1 MSIRMTHTKYTLL
14 LGATFALILSG
25 CSSAKESLG
34 LNRSAPDEF
43 MVVKHAPLAMPP
55 DYNLRPPAPGAPRPQ
70 EQSTD
75 QLARTTVFG
84 AEQNTTA
91 STAAPSS
98 AEAALLQQAGTSL
111 ANPNIRNVVDQETTE
126 LEENNKTVAGKLLNI
141 GGDKDSAKVLN
152 AKEEAERLQKYQ
164 TIGEPPAT
172 EE

>member
-1 MSIRMTHTKYTLL
+1 MTHTKYTLL
-14 LGATFALILSG
+14 LGASFALILSG

-34 LNRSAPDEF
+34 LGRSAPDEF

-75 QLARTTVFG
+75 QLAKTTVFG
-84 AEQNTTA
+84 AEQTAAA
-91 STAAPSS
+91 STSAPSN
-98 AEAALLQQAGTSL
+98 AETALLQQAGT
-111 ANPNIRNVVDQETTE
+111 AVATPNIRNVVDQETTE
-126 LEENNKTVAGKLLNI
+126 LEESNKTVAGKLLNI

-164 TIGEPPAT
+164 TIGEPPEAQ
-172 EE
+172 E

>member
-1 MSIRMTHTKYTLL
+1 MTHTKYTLL
-14 LGATFALILSG
+14 LGASFALILSG

-34 LNRSAPDEF
+34 LGRSAPDEF

-84 AEQNTTA
+84 AQQSNAA
-91 STAAPSS
+91 SAAAPDST
-98 AEAALLQQAGTSL
+98 EAALLQQAGTAQ

-126 LEENNKTVAGKLLNI
+126 LEESNKTVAGKLLHI
-141 GGDKDSAKVLN
+141 GRDKESAKVLN
-152 AKEEAERLQKYQ
+152 AKEEAERLQKYK
-164 TIGEPPAT
+164 TIGETPEA
-172 EE
+172 EQ